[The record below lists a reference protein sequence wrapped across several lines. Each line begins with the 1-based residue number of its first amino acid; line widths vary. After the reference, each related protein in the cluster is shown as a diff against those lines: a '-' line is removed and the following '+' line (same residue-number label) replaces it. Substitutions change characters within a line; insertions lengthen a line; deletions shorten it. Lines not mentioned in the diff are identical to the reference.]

1 MLSFMKAHSRIRALF
16 SHANDCKNLGTIMNC
31 ALWVSFA
38 TISAVNIVTPGPA
51 NLNTVRRAIQL
62 GMFQVAP
69 TIFGNALGLAI
80 GGAICAAGIASFVMT
95 SDLLWS
101 LFQWVGVAYL
111 AWLGVK
117 LLIRKE
123 TLSLN
128 SQTDAAFP
136 ARALFFE
143 ALLLAVT
150 NPKAL
155 LFYMALFPQVLDPE
169 RGLASQASIL
179 ILTYCALSILSLTT
193 YSTLA
198 HVLRSRFMTQVR
210 YDRFRQVSGVIL
222 MGLAAKLLMNMR

>member
-1 MLSFMKAHSRIRALF
+1 
-16 SHANDCKNLGTIMNC
+16 MNW
-31 ALWVSFA
+31 ALWISFA

-69 TIFGNALGLAI
+69 TILGNALGLAV
-80 GGAICAAGIASFVMT
+80 GGAICAAGITSFVMA

-101 LFQWVGVAYL
+101 LFQWVGVGYL
-111 AWLGVK
+111 AWLGLK

-128 SQTDAAFP
+128 SQTDATVS

-143 ALLLAVT
+143 AFLLAAT

-155 LFYMALFPQVLDPE
+155 LFYMALFPQILNPE
-169 RGLASQASIL
+169 QGLASQASIL
-179 ILTYCALSILSLTT
+179 ILTYCGLSILSLTT

-198 HVLRSRFMTQVR
+198 HIFRSRFMTQVR
-210 YDRFRQVSGVIL
+210 YDRFRQISGIIL
-222 MGLAAKLLMNMR
+222 IGFAAKLLTSMR

>member
-1 MLSFMKAHSRIRALF
+1 
-16 SHANDCKNLGTIMNC
+16 MNW

-62 GMFQVAP
+62 GMHQVAP
-69 TIFGNALGLAI
+69 TIFGNALGLAV
-80 GGAICAAGIASFVMT
+80 GGAICAAGITSFVMS
-95 SDLLWS
+95 SDLLWA

-111 AWLGVK
+111 AWFGVK

-128 SQTDAAFP
+128 SQTDVAVP

-143 ALLLAVT
+143 AFLLAAT

-155 LFYMALFPQVLDPE
+155 LFYMALLPQFLNPE

-179 ILTYCALSILSLTT
+179 ILTYCGLSILSLTT
-193 YSTLA
+193 YSALA
-198 HVLRSRFMTQVR
+198 HVFRSRFMTQTR
-210 YDRFRQVSGVIL
+210 FDRFRQISGVIL
-222 MGLAAKLLMNMR
+222 MGFAAKLLINMR

>member
-1 MLSFMKAHSRIRALF
+1 
-16 SHANDCKNLGTIMNC
+16 MNW
-31 ALWVSFA
+31 ALWISFA

-62 GMFQVAP
+62 GMYQVAP
-69 TIFGNALGLAI
+69 TIFGNALGLAV
-80 GGAICAAGIASFVMT
+80 GGAICAAGITSFVMA
-95 SDLLWS
+95 SDSLWS

-128 SQTDAAFP
+128 SQADVTVP
-136 ARALFFE
+136 ARALFSE
-143 ALLLAVT
+143 AFLLAAT

-155 LFYMALFPQVLDPE
+155 LFYMALFPQILNPE

-179 ILTYCALSILSLTT
+179 ILTYCGLSILSLST
-193 YSTLA
+193 YSVLA
-198 HVLRSRFMTQVR
+198 HVFRSRFMTQAR
-210 YDRFRQVSGVIL
+210 YDRFRKISGVIL
-222 MGLAAKLLMNMR
+222 LGFATKLLLNVR

>member
-1 MLSFMKAHSRIRALF
+1 
-16 SHANDCKNLGTIMNC
+16 MNW

-51 NLNTVRRAIQL
+51 NLNTVRRAMQL
-62 GMFQVAP
+62 GMSQIAP
-69 TIFGNALGLAI
+69 TILGNALGLAV
-80 GGAICAAGIASFVMT
+80 GGAICAAGIMPFVMS

-101 LFQWVGVAYL
+101 IFQWVGIAYL

-123 TLSLN
+123 TLSLH
-128 SQTDAAFP
+128 SQTDAAVP
-136 ARALFFE
+136 ACALFFE
-143 ALLLAVT
+143 AFLLAAT

-155 LFYMALFPQVLDPE
+155 LFYMALFPQILNPE

-179 ILTYCALSILSLTT
+179 ILTYCSLSILSLTT

-198 HVLRSRFMTQVR
+198 HIFRSRFMTQAR
-210 YDRFRQVSGVIL
+210 YDRFRQISGVIL
-222 MGLAAKLLMNMR
+222 IGFAAKLLMNMR